1 MATFGQGINARLGA
15 IDYSPILKGSVAG
28 AEMAAKGGSMI
39 GQGLANLGQEVGKGV
54 QAYYKKK
61 EENQLI
67 EDGITTLQNLNTKS
81 PELFRGLGIKDPTD
95 RGAWKTV
102 IKSMGGPAQ
111 TIQMATAMGNALDE
125 QQGVTLGDI
134 YSSQG
139 TTEISPDDGVN
150 YSARARQLGRNQ
162 FMKQQTDA
170 ASLQNIISV
179 TELNRAKAQD
189 EGKVVL
195 PPPIAGFRYLPD
207 GSGNQ
212 EIIPGGD
219 RDPNNPNSSAA
230 RENDKA
236 AREEA
241 TLVNQTVA
249 AEQALFDKREAAV
262 TKAEDKANTRY
273 KQRVNV
279 DTTKIRVDNYIATL
293 KDAYTRV
300 TTDGAGG
307 QIAGTYPMKIIG
319 NLAGG
324 VAGLFGPA
332 AGNYFSSSADLE
344 LIYDKIKGQQILE
357 TVIGFKLNSPTGGNI
372 FAGSQSDAEGKLL
385 QDAGGSL
392 KTSSNPAMQAKT
404 LKDMIDRAE
413 RSLLF
418 PLEAEKRRMQ
428 AEDDAIEL
436 GNIYNVDF
444 NLRK

>member
-1 MATFGQGINARLGA
+1 MATFGQGINPQFGA
-15 IDYSPILKGSVAG
+15 IDYSPIQRG
-28 AEMAAKGGSMI
+28 AAVGAQLAAQGGSMI
-39 GQGLANLGQEVGKGV
+39 GQGLANLGQEVGKGM
-54 QAYYKKK
+54 QIYYKKK
-61 EENQLI
+61 EENKLMDDSI
-67 EDGITTLQNLNTKS
+67 NTLQNLNTKS
-81 PELFRGLGIKDPTD
+81 PELFENIIKDPND
-95 RGAWKTV
+95 KGAWRALIKTA
-102 IKSMGGPAQ
+102 GGPAQ
-111 TIQMATAMGNALDE
+111 VMQMATAINAGIDE
-125 QQGVTLGDI
+125 RGGQALAAM

-139 TTEISPDDGVN
+139 TTEISPEDGTT

-162 FMKQQTDA
+162 FMTDQLTKA
-170 ASLQNIISV
+170 NLESLQAT
-179 TELNRAKAQD
+179 TELNRAKAKT
-189 EGKVVL
+189 EGVPVL
-195 PPPIAGFRYLPD
+195 PPPMPGFRYALD

-212 EIIPGGD
+212 EPIPGGD
-219 RDPNNPNSSAA
+219 RDPLNPDSSAA

-262 TKAEDKANTRY
+262 AKAEDRANTRY

-279 DTTKIRVDNYIATL
+279 DTTKIRVENYIATL

-307 QIAGTYPMKIIG
+307 QIAGTGAVKFIG

-428 AEDDAIEL
+428 AEDDAMEL